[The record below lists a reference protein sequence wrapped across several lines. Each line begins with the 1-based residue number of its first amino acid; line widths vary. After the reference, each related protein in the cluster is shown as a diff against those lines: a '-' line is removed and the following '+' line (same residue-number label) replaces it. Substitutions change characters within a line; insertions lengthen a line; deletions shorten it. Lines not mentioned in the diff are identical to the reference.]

1 MEYVVGLLFF
11 LIAHPYVFYP
21 ASLVLLNCRQQHGQ
35 VQQAAEENCLPT
47 ISLLIAAYNEEKVI
61 ADKLVN
67 AMKLDYPADK
77 LEIVVGS
84 DGSTDRTNEIVQ
96 AFASA
101 QPQIKLLAYL
111 HREGKVNVLN
121 KAVQQCAG
129 EIVVF
134 SDANAFYNTSALKHM
149 AGHFANPRIG
159 CVAGEKKMKI
169 AGDQDWIG
177 ENEGLYWKLESFI
190 KRQESRLKTVIG
202 ADGAMYAIKKSL
214 FTPLPRDTSVDD
226 FLISMLI
233 VLQGYRI
240 AYEPRAFSY
249 EAAGRSLAE
258 ELKRKVR
265 IAAGNYYNLR
275 YLPGPWGWNLLS
287 YLFISHKLLRWAS
300 PFIFIVLTLCL
311 FGQVYNPACAWLL
324 VLILASYGIAVLGYC
339 FEQKLLKY
347 RVVSLITHFYL
358 AVYAQ
363 FSGWLKYCKGTQKA
377 IWETIR

>member
-101 QPQIKLLAYL
+101 KFKIKLLAYL

-121 KAVQQCAG
+121 KSVQQCAG

-134 SDANAFYNTSALKHM
+134 SDANAFYNAGALKHM
-149 AGHFANPRIG
+149 AGHFANPEIG

-214 FTPLPRDTSVDD
+214 FTTLPRDTSVDD

-240 AYEPRAFSY
+240 AYEPRAFSC

-275 YLPGPWGWNLLS
+275 YLQGLWGWNLLS

-300 PFIFIVLTLCL
+300 PFIFIALTLCL
-311 FGQVYNPACAWLL
+311 FVQAFNPVYAWLL
-324 VLILASYGIAVLGYC
+324 ALLLASYGIAALGYC
-339 FEQKLLKY
+339 CEQQLLKY
-347 RVVSLITHFYL
+347 RVISLITHFYL

-363 FSGWLKYCKGTQKA
+363 FCGWIKYCKGTQKA
-377 IWETIR
+377 IWDTIR

>member
-134 SDANAFYNTSALKHM
+134 SDANAFYNASALKHM
-149 AGHFANPRIG
+149 AGHFANPEIG

-169 AGDQDWIG
+169 ADDQDWIG

-214 FTPLPRDTSVDD
+214 FTTLPRDTSVDD

-240 AYEPRAFSY
+240 VYEPRAFSC

-275 YLPGPWGWNLLS
+275 YLQGLWGWNLLS

-300 PFIFIVLTLCL
+300 PFIFIALTLCL
-311 FGQVYNPACAWLL
+311 FVQAFNPVYAWLL
-324 VLILASYGIAVLGYC
+324 ALLLASYGIAALGYC
-339 FEQKLLKY
+339 CEQKLLKY

-363 FSGWLKYCKGTQKA
+363 FSGWIKYCKGTQKA